1 MNNKQRGFSLI
12 EMMVAMVIFAT
23 AGLACLALDIRSQQQ
38 LRSNMQCFIEQK
50 QISDFHEI
58 VSQQPISSALLQQWQ
73 KDNQLLLPEVDFQY
87 QKVTHDIYNLRICR
101 KKSPCKDIEFQA

>member
-12 EMMVAMVIFAT
+12 EVMVAMVIFAT

-38 LRSNMQCFIEQK
+38 LRSNTQLFIEQT
-50 QISDFHEI
+50 QITHFHEI
-58 VSQQPISSALLQQWQ
+58 VSQQPISSALLEQWQ

-87 QKVTHDIYNLRICR
+87 QKVANNIYTLRICR
-101 KKSPCKDIEFQA
+101 KNSTCKDIEFQA